1 MCVWGRGGVGGCRVT
16 RRKGPRRGGGG
27 RRGAHEECRVVPAE
41 DVVVRRGDAG
51 LDRLVAHLLDKE
63 EAVRGHEEGVN
74 RAQEGVAD
82 VGNVEQRTPDVGE
95 YCACSSQAGEG
106 DTRFVC
112 VARV

>member
-1 MCVWGRGGVGGCRVT
+1 MCGGVVGGCRVT

-27 RRGAHEECRVVPAE
+27 RRGAHEECGVLPAE
-41 DVVVRRGDAG
+41 DVVHILWGPSRA
-51 LDRLVAHLLDKE
+51 LDKE

-82 VGNVEQRTPDVGE
+82 VGNVEQLTPDVGE